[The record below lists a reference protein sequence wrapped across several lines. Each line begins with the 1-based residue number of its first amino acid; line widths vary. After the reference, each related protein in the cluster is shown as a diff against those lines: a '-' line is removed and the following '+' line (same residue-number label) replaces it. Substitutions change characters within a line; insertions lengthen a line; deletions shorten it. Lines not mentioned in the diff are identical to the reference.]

1 MSYYL
6 VDTTASG
13 WNAKMKDFTIDGPNG
28 KIGVLTAGGG
38 PPLVLVAGLGSTPRI
53 WGDLPAV
60 LGTRVTG
67 ICPDNRGVGGSRGGR
82 RFMLTRAA
90 GRIVT
95 VLDQLR
101 LDRSAL
107 PGVTMSG
114 AICLLSF
121 LEARS

>member
-1 MSYYL
+1 
-6 VDTTASG
+6 
-13 WNAKMKDFTIDGPNG
+13 
-28 KIGVLTAGGG
+28 
-38 PPLVLVAGLGSTPRI
+38 
-53 WGDLPAV
+53 
-60 LGTRVTG
+60 
-67 ICPDNRGVGGSRGGR
+67 
-82 RFMLTRAA
+82 MLTRAA
-90 GRIVT
+90 GDIVT